1 MDIRAVVAIGRKI
14 INNLLLIF
22 KIGFAY
28 AYRSSPE
35 IITNDSW
42 PQQIGPLKTNTVLQ
56 YDSNYQNVTKWGNPA
71 LAQRQSR
78 RNGDSSSSKTVE
90 LFKLHLGNIPQN
102 EKPPLPR
109 QLSYD
114 KAIIMIKLI
123 YYVGKLIKETISTR
137 WQGIKFFEHVLLVIS
152 IPAEFDDRAKDT
164 MRKCLYNAG
173 LTNSKE
179 SNKVEFTTE
188 PEAAAIYCM
197 RNLEGQNK
205 PISINESFMVVDC
218 GGGTVDLTT
227 RKLLRDNKLSEI
239 TERTGGFCGGFYVD
253 REFIKFLS
261 RRLGQSTINLLKENN
276 YGQMQYMIQ
285 QFCQK
290 SKFHFTG
297 NINDFNSFEFD
308 IEEICPILKQY
319 CKDDIKEKMEDN
331 DWIIDINFEDIKSMF
346 DPVVGKIIRLIRGQ
360 LNSSKNK
367 CSVIFLVGGFSESKY
382 LQMRIKEE
390 FGKLV
395 PSIIVP
401 KQPIT
406 AIVRGACDYGL
417 EMSTIIDRTLKYS
430 YGFETYRS
438 WKFGDP
444 INRRKSIKGNNKT
457 KIMIFHCLAT
467 RGTTVGID
475 EEFRTVSC
483 PSMPDQT
490 EISYPIYITTESSAK
505 FCDESGM
512 KLHGTL
518 TIDLPDVHL
527 GLDRQVEFSL
537 IFGKMEL
544 VAKAKN
550 LRNGRIYNTSFDLNL
565 NF

>member
-1 MDIRAVVAIGRKI
+1 MDIRAVVAIDFGTT
-14 INNLLLIF
+14 F
-22 KIGFAY
+22 SGFAY

-56 YDSNYQNVTKWGNPA
+56 YDTNYQNVTKWGNPA

-114 KAIIMIKLI
+114 KAISDYLRE
-123 YYVGKLIKETISTR
+123 L
-137 WQGIKFFEHVLLVIS
+137 
-152 IPAEFDDRAKDT
+152 AEFDDRAKDT

-239 TERTGGFCGGFYVD
+239 TERTG
-253 REFIKFLS
+253 
-261 RRLGQSTINLLKENN
+261 
-276 YGQMQYMIQ
+276 
-285 QFCQK
+285 
-290 SKFHFTG
+290 
-297 NINDFNSFEFD
+297 
-308 IEEICPILKQY
+308 
-319 CKDDIKEKMEDN
+319 
-331 DWIIDINFEDIKSMF
+331 
-346 DPVVGKIIRLIRGQ
+346 
-360 LNSSKNK
+360 
-367 CSVIFLVGGFSESKY
+367 
-382 LQMRIKEE
+382 
-390 FGKLV
+390 
-395 PSIIVP
+395 
-401 KQPIT
+401 